1 MGVRPEAQG
10 AGIAEGDG
18 TPTAISGHGPVSTF
32 PHSQQALYS
41 EAGEMD
47 VGRAEE
53 LSRDGAGV
61 SDAGLRCVG
70 AGGSTAQTD
79 HGGETRDMFVD
90 GATRMAVGGEV
101 REAKRR
107 KRCTPRYN
115 PNSLSRAPAPA
126 HTVANERSGTAHA
139 VVLSPGSS
147 IEGCGS
153 GVGGAGEDCNQGM
166 GNGGA
171 AAGAHVLG
179 ANVFSDI
186 SESVLSDPQVLQLLE
201 DPSGLE
207 DLFADAQ
214 LSWLVEPLTHHINA
228 KLVAG
233 EAAGGGGLVTPSRL
247 PQTHAR
253 GSSITALEHAAS
265 EKRSGS
271 PGSEGWSARG
281 TGSSHVN
288 REEAQGASHSDSG
301 EGEASNDGS
310 SSLLLHPAREQM
322 RTDSAARGE
331 GQVQIS
337 PRDGLEKN
345 ARNDAGSP
353 AIKAS
358 CVGISEHETAAA
370 AGGGERAGYGGGD
383 KREGSGGGVIGSGA
397 DSEDGDRGAS
407 EQSTH
412 CLPANLDLDAFL
424 LRLHASEAE
433 SV

>member
-10 AGIAEGDG
+10 AGGAERAD
-18 TPTAISGHGPVSTF
+18 TPTAISGHGPVSIL
-32 PHSQQALYS
+32 PHSEQSLYAA
-41 EAGEMD
+41 AGE
-47 VGRAEE
+47 VEVCGAGE
-53 LSRDGAGV
+53 LSRDGTGVAG
-61 SDAGLRCVG
+61 AGLGCVG
-70 AGGSTAQTD
+70 AGGSAAQTD
-79 HGGETRDMFVD
+79 HGDLTRDMFVD
-90 GATRMAVGGEV
+90 GETRMAVGGEV

-107 KRCTPRYN
+107 KQCTPRYN
-115 PNSLSRAPAPA
+115 PNSLSRAPAPGTA
-126 HTVANERSGTAHA
+126 HTVA
-139 VVLSPGSS
+139 LSPGSG

-153 GVGGAGEDCNQGM
+153 GVGGEGCNQGM

-171 AAGAHVLG
+171 AAGAHMLG

-207 DLFADAQ
+207 DLFADAE

-233 EAAGGGGLVTPSRL
+233 EAAGGGELVTPSRV
-247 PQTHAR
+247 PRTDAR
-253 GSSITALEHAAS
+253 ASSITALEHAAIK
-265 EKRSGS
+265 KRSGS
-271 PGSEGWSARG
+271 PGSEGWNACGS
-281 TGSSHVN
+281 GSSHVN
-288 REEAQGASHSDSG
+288 REEAQGASHSASG

-310 SSLLLHPAREQM
+310 SSVLLHHAHEQT
-322 RTDSAARGE
+322 RPDCAARGE

-337 PRDGLEKN
+337 PRDGPEKN
-345 ARNDAGSP
+345 ARTDAGSP
-353 AIKAS
+353 EMKAS
-358 CVGISEHETAAA
+358 CVGISDPKTAAA
-370 AGGGERAGYGGGD
+370 AGGGGRAGDGGGG
-383 KREGSGGGVIGSGA
+383 KKEGSGGGGNGSGG
-397 DSEDGDRGAS
+397 DSEDGDRSAA